1 MKSVKEFYYLA
12 QSIAHFAVIR
22 KTYSYFHHFI
32 VISFNDAKEKVL
44 EYVICF
50 STWIKGG
57 GEVQKNDIE
66 EKREEIET
74 DIKNGNMYVVEAP
87 NYPKTDVEKAKAIE
101 RFFKRVG
108 ENAYNLACNN
118 CEHLVSYILTGEP
131 YSEQISKAGKWI
143 MCKVDAASI
152 YINGN
157 KHALKWANGLFA
169 IIPAERVTSAAINA
183 LVDEVNLVTVNT
195 LKKSCE
201 VPVQAAK
208 ATKTIC
214 KRTANKLG
222 SCSADDILKN
232 QRCVDVANKA
242 SKEALKKTAKVA
254 FVITGLIEGAFAGYE
269 IHKLNKMR
277 EKNFINEPEYK
288 RAVTTTVTGAAG
300 ATFGSVGGGVLGQ
313 ALCPIPCVGFF
324 LGSFM
329 GNFAGRAGASIAAGQ
344 IFDEVTST

>member
-1 MKSVKEFYYLA
+1 
-12 QSIAHFAVIR
+12 
-22 KTYSYFHHFI
+22 
-32 VISFNDAKEKVL
+32 
-44 EYVICF
+44 
-50 STWIKGG
+50 
-57 GEVQKNDIE
+57 
-66 EKREEIET
+66 
-74 DIKNGNMYVVEAP
+74 MYVVEAP

-108 ENAYNLACNN
+108 ENAYNL
-118 CEHLVSYILTGEP
+118 
-131 YSEQISKAGKWI
+131 
-143 MCKVDAASI
+143 CKVDAASI

-169 IIPAERVTSAAINA
+169 IIPAERVTSAAINTF
-183 LVDEVNLVTVNT
+183 VDEVNLVTVNT

-222 SCSADDILKN
+222 RCSADDILKN

-269 IHKLNKMR
+269 IHKLNKLR
-277 EKNFINEPEYK
+277 EKKLYK
-288 RAVTTTVTGAAG
+288 
-300 ATFGSVGGGVLGQ
+300 
-313 ALCPIPCVGFF
+313 
-324 LGSFM
+324 
-329 GNFAGRAGASIAAGQ
+329 
-344 IFDEVTST
+344 